1 MMMGLSPCFPDPTTA
16 GWQTATLDTHTRSMA
31 IGERLYT
38 LKNQQIPR
46 AIMHPYRSHNCGE
59 LRDTNAG
66 ETVRLSGWVH
76 RKRDHGNLL
85 FVDLRDPFGITQCVI
100 DTSSPIFETVEGA
113 RVESVLTVSGPVVTR
128 SDETVNEAI
137 PTGRVEVQI
146 TEVKVE
152 SPADVLPL
160 QVNSDEDSGEDI
172 RLRYR

>member
-1 MMMGLSPCFPDPTTA
+1 M
-16 GWQTATLDTHTRSMA
+16 
-31 IGERLYT
+31 
-38 LKNQQIPR
+38 
-46 AIMHPYRSHNCGE
+46 
-59 LRDTNAG
+59 
-66 ETVRLSGWVH
+66 
-76 RKRDHGNLL
+76 
-85 FVDLRDPFGITQCVI
+85 I

-172 RLRYR
+172 RLTLSLSGPAPRKDARNILLRSM